1 MKTGNGDGGGV
12 GRCAGKHGGK
22 RVGKRTLKSGHCGF
36 TLIELLVVMAIIATL
51 MTLAAPKYFKQT
63 QRAKEV
69 VLLHNLRGLRE
80 AIDQYR
86 QDLSVGPASLEELAE
101 RRYLKEVPLDPVTGR
116 RDGWTLERDAAARI
130 REVHSG
136 APGASLSGTAYAQ
149 W

>member
-1 MKTGNGDGGGV
+1 MMS
-12 GRCAGKHGGK
+12 GKHAQ
-22 RVGKRTLKSGHCGF
+22 RGF

-86 QDLSVGPASLEELAE
+86 QDLSAGPETLEELSE
-101 RRYLKEVPLDPVTGR
+101 RRYLKEVPLDPVSGR
-116 RDGWTLERDAAARI
+116 RDSWTVERDASARI
-130 REVHSG
+130 RDVHSG
-136 APGASLSGTAYAQ
+136 AAGESLSGTAYGT

>member
-1 MKTGNGDGGGV
+1 MAFPMTN
-12 GRCAGKHGGK
+12 GK
-22 RVGKRTLKSGHCGF
+22 RRQRGF

-86 QDLSVGPASLEELAE
+86 QDLAVGPATLEELAQ

-116 RDGWTLERDAAARI
+116 RDTWTVRLDESAQVRD
-130 REVHSG
+130 VHSG
-136 APGASLSGTAYAQ
+136 APGVSLAGTAYTE

>member
-1 MKTGNGDGGGV
+1 MRTGK
-12 GRCAGKHGGK
+12 AGTHSQ
-22 RVGKRTLKSGHCGF
+22 RGF

-69 VLLHNLRGLRE
+69 VLQHNLRGLRE

-86 QDLSVGPASLEELAE
+86 QDLAAGPESLEELAQ
-101 RRYLKEVPLDPVTGR
+101 RRYLKEVPLDPVLGR
-116 RDGWTLERDAAARI
+116 RDGWVLERDDEARI
-130 REVHSG
+130 REVRSG
-136 APGASLSGTAYAQ
+136 APGQSLSGVDYAK